1 MPLAT
6 HVLLV
11 RHGQSKGNAERR
23 FGGHTAT
30 PLSARGR
37 DQAAATARTLK
48 SESITVIFSSDLA
61 RALDTARPLA
71 NMTGL
76 AVHGTTAFRE
86 RDVGV
91 MEGLTFEDA
100 AQQHPEQYAALLH
113 RDFEHVLSGGE
124 SYRQLLDRARQKL
137 DEIIE
142 EHRGGRVAVFS
153 HTGTIC
159 ILALH
164 LMGALDAPELKPVWI
179 SSANCGTMVLS
190 AYSQSTIHVISLR
203 CNSHVCR
210 LLYLALNAET
220 KFHSPHS
227 AVRIAGAP
235 ASSGM
240 SLMLIEPMNVRP

>member
-1 MPLAT
+1 MPLITNAT
-6 HVLLV
+6 NVLLV

-37 DQAAATARTLK
+37 NQAAATARTLK
-48 SESITVIFSSDLA
+48 SESITAIYSSDLA
-61 RALDTARPLA
+61 RAMETAKPLA
-71 NMTGL
+71 NMIGL
-76 AVHGTTAFRE
+76 PVHGTTAFRE

-100 AQQHPEQYAALLH
+100 AQQHPEQYAALLR

-137 DEIIE
+137 DAIIE
-142 EHRGGRVAVFS
+142 EHRGGRIVLFS

-164 LMGALDAPELKPVWI
+164 LMGALDSPELKPVWI
-179 SSANCGTMVLS
+179 SSANCGITRFELRDDGFVRVL
-190 AYSQSTIHVISLR
+190 TVNDTRHLTEV
-203 CNSHVCR
+203 
-210 LLYLALNAET
+210 
-220 KFHSPHS
+220 
-227 AVRIAGAP
+227 
-235 ASSGM
+235 
-240 SLMLIEPMNVRP
+240 

>member
-1 MPLAT
+1 MPHT
-6 HVLLV
+6 TNVLLI

-37 DQAAATARTLK
+37 NQAEATARTLK
-48 SESITVIFSSDLA
+48 SESITAIYSSDLA
-61 RALDTARPLA
+61 RAMDTAKPLA
-71 NMTGL
+71 NITGL
-76 AVHGTTAFRE
+76 TVQSTTAFRE

-100 AQQHPEQYAALLH
+100 AQQHPEQYAALLR
-113 RDFEHVLSGGE
+113 RDFEYVLSGGE

-137 DEIIE
+137 DEIIDE
-142 EHRGGRVAVFS
+142 NRGGKIAVFS

-179 SSANCGTMVLS
+179 SSANCG
-190 AYSQSTIHVISLR
+190 I
-203 CNSHVCR
+203 
-210 LLYLALNAET
+210 T
-220 KFHSPHS
+220 KFELRDDGF
-227 AVRIAGAP
+227 VRVLVVNDTSHLPKI
-235 ASSGM
+235 
-240 SLMLIEPMNVRP
+240 